1 MISKNI
7 IDLKKK
13 IGTSVNIIAVSK
25 NNPKSSILECF
36 HSGHID
42 FGENR
47 VQELCEKA
55 NSLPDEI
62 NWHMIGKLQRN
73 KVKYIV
79 SFIHL
84 IHSVDSVKLLNEID
98 KQSKKINRIINVLIQ
113 VHIAKEKTKSGFSY
127 DEAEILLSKKNNLK
141 NINIIG
147 LMGMSTFTSDKKI
160 ISDEFKKLNEFYVKW
175 KSKHNFSI
183 LSMGMSN
190 DYMLAIENG
199 SNLIRIGSLIFGS
212 RI

>member
-13 IGTSVNIIAVSK
+13 IGTDVKIIAVSK
-25 NNPKSSILECF
+25 KKPKSSILECF
-36 HSGHID
+36 HSGQID

-55 NSLPDEI
+55 KSLPDEI

-79 SFIHL
+79 SFIYL
-84 IHSVDSVKLLNEID
+84 IHSVDSFKLLNEID

-160 ISDEFKKLNEFYVKW
+160 ISNEFKKLNEFYVKW

-199 SNLIRIGSLIFGS
+199 SNLIRIGTLIFGS

>member
-55 NSLPDEI
+55 KSLPDEI

-147 LMGMSTFTSDKKI
+147 LMGMSTFTSDKEI
-160 ISDEFKKLNEFYVKW
+160 ISDEFKKLNEFYFKW

-190 DYMLAIENG
+190 DYMLAIENR

>member
-55 NSLPDEI
+55 KSLPDEI

-190 DYMLAIENG
+190 DYMLAVENG
-199 SNLIRIGSLIFGS
+199 SNLIRIGTLIFGS
-212 RI
+212 RT

>member
-25 NNPKSSILECF
+25 NKPKSSILECF

-55 NSLPDEI
+55 KSLPDEI

-127 DEAEILLSKKNNLK
+127 DEAEILLSKKNNLN

-160 ISDEFKKLNEFYVKW
+160 VSDEFKKLNEFYVKW

>member
-13 IGTSVNIIAVSK
+13 IGTNIKIIAVSK
-25 NNPKSSILECF
+25 KKPKSSILECF

-175 KSKHNFSI
+175 KSKHKFSI

-199 SNLIRIGSLIFGS
+199 SNLIRIGTLIFGS

>member
-13 IGTSVNIIAVSK
+13 TGTSVNIIAVSK

-55 NSLPDEI
+55 KSLPDEI

-73 KVKYIV
+73 KVKYIA

>member
-7 IDLKKK
+7 TDLKKK
-13 IGTSVNIIAVSK
+13 IGTDVKIIAVSK
-25 NNPKSSILECF
+25 KKPKSSILECF
-36 HSGHID
+36 HSGQID

-55 NSLPDEI
+55 KSLPDEI

-79 SFIHL
+79 SFIYL
-84 IHSVDSVKLLNEID
+84 IHSVDSFKLLNEID

-127 DEAEILLSKKNNLK
+127 DEAEMLFSKKNNLK

-160 ISDEFKKLNEFYVKW
+160 ISNEFKKLNEFYVKW
-175 KSKHNFSI
+175 KCKHNFSI

-190 DYMLAIENG
+190 DYMVAIENG

>member
-13 IGTSVNIIAVSK
+13 IGTSVNIFAVSK

>member
-55 NSLPDEI
+55 KSLPDEI

-199 SNLIRIGSLIFGS
+199 SNLIRIGTLIFGS

>member
-113 VHIAKEKTKSGFSY
+113 VHIAKERTKSGFSY

-175 KSKHNFSI
+175 KSKHKFSI

>member
-113 VHIAKEKTKSGFSY
+113 VHIAKE
-127 DEAEILLSKKNNLK
+127 L
-141 NINIIG
+141 
-147 LMGMSTFTSDKKI
+147 
-160 ISDEFKKLNEFYVKW
+160 
-175 KSKHNFSI
+175 
-183 LSMGMSN
+183 
-190 DYMLAIENG
+190 
-199 SNLIRIGSLIFGS
+199 SLIH
-212 RI
+212 I

>member
-13 IGTSVNIIAVSK
+13 IGTDVKIIAVSK
-25 NNPKSSILECF
+25 KKPKSSILECF
-36 HSGHID
+36 HSGQID

-55 NSLPDEI
+55 KSLPDEI

-79 SFIHL
+79 SFIYL
-84 IHSVDSVKLLNEID
+84 IHSVDSFKLLNEID

-113 VHIAKEKTKSGFSY
+113 VHIAKEKTKTGFSY

-160 ISDEFKKLNEFYVKW
+160 ISNEFKKLNEFYNKW

-199 SNLIRIGSLIFGS
+199 SNMIRIGSLIFGS

>member
-13 IGTSVNIIAVSK
+13 IGTSVKIIAVSK
-25 NNPKSSILECF
+25 KKPKSSILECF
-36 HSGHID
+36 HSGQID

-55 NSLPDEI
+55 NSLPSEI

-73 KVKYIV
+73 KVKFIV

-113 VHIAKEKTKSGFSY
+113 IHIAKEKTKSGFSY

-199 SNLIRIGSLIFGS
+199 SNLIRIGTLIFGS

>member
-55 NSLPDEI
+55 NSFPDEI

-113 VHIAKEKTKSGFSY
+113 IHIAKEKTKSGFSY

>member
-1 MISKNI
+1 MSSKNI

-13 IGTSVNIIAVSK
+13 IGTSVKIIAVSK
-25 NNPKSSILECF
+25 KKPKSSILECF
-36 HSGHID
+36 HSGQID

-55 NSLPDEI
+55 KSLPDEI

-79 SFIHL
+79 SFIYL
-84 IHSVDSVKLLNEID
+84 IHSVDSFKLLNEID

-127 DEAEILLSKKNNLK
+127 DEAEMLFSKKNNLK

-160 ISDEFKKLNEFYVKW
+160 ISNEFKKLNEFYIKW
-175 KSKHNFSI
+175 KSRHNFSI

>member
-147 LMGMSTFTSDKKI
+147 LMGMSTFTSEKKI

>member
-113 VHIAKEKTKSGFSY
+113 VHIAKERTKSGFSY
-127 DEAEILLSKKNNLK
+127 DEAEVLLSKKNNLK

-147 LMGMSTFTSDKKI
+147 LMGMSTFTGDKKI
-160 ISDEFKKLNEFYVKW
+160 ISEEFKKLNEFYVKW

>member
-113 VHIAKEKTKSGFSY
+113 VHIAKERTKSGFSY

-199 SNLIRIGSLIFGS
+199 SNLIRIGTLIFGS

>member
-113 VHIAKEKTKSGFSY
+113 VHIAKERTKSGFSY

-160 ISDEFKKLNEFYVKW
+160 ISDEFKKLNEFYFKW

>member
-13 IGTSVNIIAVSK
+13 IGTSVKIIAVSK
-25 NNPKSSILECF
+25 KKPKSSILECF
-36 HSGHID
+36 HSGQID

>member
-25 NNPKSSILECF
+25 NKPKSSILECF
-36 HSGHID
+36 HSGQID

-55 NSLPDEI
+55 KSLPDEI

>member
-13 IGTSVNIIAVSK
+13 IGTNIKIIAVSK
-25 NNPKSSILECF
+25 KKPKSSILECF

-55 NSLPDEI
+55 KSLPDEI

>member
-13 IGTSVNIIAVSK
+13 IGTSVKIIAVSK
-25 NNPKSSILECF
+25 KKPKSSILECF
-36 HSGHID
+36 HSGQID

-55 NSLPDEI
+55 NSLPEEI

-73 KVKYIV
+73 KVKFIV

-113 VHIAKEKTKSGFSY
+113 IHIAKEKTKSGFSY

-160 ISDEFKKLNEFYVKW
+160 ISNEFKKLNEFYVKW

>member
-25 NNPKSSILECF
+25 NKPKSSILECF

-55 NSLPDEI
+55 KSLPDEI
-62 NWHMIGKLQRN
+62 NWHMIGKLQRD

-141 NINIIG
+141 NINIVG

>member
-13 IGTSVNIIAVSK
+13 IGTDVKIIAVSK
-25 NNPKSSILECF
+25 KKPKSSILECF
-36 HSGHID
+36 HSGQID

-79 SFIHL
+79 SFVHL

-127 DEAEILLSKKNNLK
+127 DEAEMLFSKKNNLK

-160 ISDEFKKLNEFYVKW
+160 ISNEFKKLNEFYVKW
-175 KSKHNFSI
+175 KSKHKFSI

-199 SNLIRIGSLIFGS
+199 SNLIRIGTLIFGS

>member
-175 KSKHNFSI
+175 KSKHNFSM

>member
-13 IGTSVNIIAVSK
+13 IGTSVKIIAVSK
-25 NNPKSSILECF
+25 KKPKSSILECF
-36 HSGHID
+36 HSGQID

-55 NSLPDEI
+55 NSLPEEI

-73 KVKYIV
+73 KVKFIV

-199 SNLIRIGSLIFGS
+199 SNLIRIGTLIFGS

>member
-113 VHIAKEKTKSGFSY
+113 IHIAKEKTKSGFSY
-127 DEAEILLSKKNNLK
+127 DEAEVLLSKKNNLK

-147 LMGMSTFTSDKKI
+147 LMGMSTFTGNKKI
-160 ISDEFKKLNEFYVKW
+160 ISEEFKKLNEFYVKW

>member
-113 VHIAKEKTKSGFSY
+113 IHIAKEKTKSGFSY
-127 DEAEILLSKKNNLK
+127 DEAEVLLSKKNNLK

-147 LMGMSTFTSDKKI
+147 LMGMSTFTGDKKI
-160 ISDEFKKLNEFYVKW
+160 ISEEFKKLNEFYVKW